1 MDFSFTQEQEDLK
14 GLAAKILDDMVPGDA
29 LPRFEE
35 PQDWYDGKL
44 WGELAKAQLLGLAL
58 PEDVGGMGMGF
69 IEVALLLEQVGRTL
83 APVPCLPTLVMAAA
97 PIAEFGSPEQ
107 KQRILPDVVAGR
119 LILTAALLDD
129 GARAPYD
136 LSTTAARDGADWRLD
151 GVKSYVPA
159 ASLAGRIVVSART
172 ADGGPTLFLVDP
184 AAGGLE
190 LEAVATTTGEN
201 QYRLS
206 MAGTHVEQRDVLGRP
221 DDGVR
226 ILEWIVEHTLAGLCA
241 MELGVAERALG
252 MTAKYTSERKQFD
265 KPIATF
271 QAVAQRAA
279 DAYIDVE
286 AIRLATWQAVWRL
299 ATGRPAAREVAIA
312 KFWAADGGHRACYA
326 AQHLHGGIGV
336 DTDYPLHHYYLMS
349 REIELTLG
357 AAHAQL
363 ARLGAMLAVGD
374 AAAAS

>member
-14 GLAAKILDDMVPGDA
+14 ALAAKILDDLVPGDA

-35 PQDWYDGKL
+35 PQDWHDGKL
-44 WGELAKAQLLGLAL
+44 WAELAKAQLLGLAL
-58 PEDVGGMGMGF
+58 PEEVGGMDMGF
-69 IEVALLLEQVGRTL
+69 VEVALLLEQVGRTL
-83 APVPCLPTLVMAAA
+83 APVPCLATLVMGAA

-107 KQRILPDVVAGR
+107 KRRILPDVAAGR
-119 LILTAALLDD
+119 LIMTAALLDE
-129 GARAPYD
+129 GARDPYEV
-136 LSTTAARDGADWRLD
+136 SATAARDGADWRLD

-172 ADGGPTLFLVDP
+172 PDGDLAWFLVDP
-184 AAGGLE
+184 AAGGIE

-206 MAGTHVEQRDVLGRP
+206 MAGTHVEERDVLGRP
-221 DDGVR
+221 ANGQR
-226 ILEWIVEHTLAGLCA
+226 ILEWIVERTLAGLCA
-241 MELGVAERALG
+241 MELGVAERALS

-299 ATGRPAAREVAIA
+299 ATRRPAPREVAHA
-312 KFWAADGGHRACYA
+312 KFWAAEGGHRACYA

-349 REIELTLG
+349 RKIELTLG

-363 ARLGAMLAVGD
+363 ARLGAMLAGSD
-374 AAAAS
+374 AVTAS